1 MCGAHNCAVRSLGRC
16 YKLNRCVRVCVASVR
31 GRCYNFL
38 KGDVFPLD
46 IEPSLR
52 LVPCTKRGIAQWCH
66 VSIFWNNYTNDHKVI
81 DDAVKWLSQLAKDSD
96 AHVRV
101 EAVDSLRTFVC
112 RQSFDAL
119 CQATVDSDALVRGYA
134 AYGVAIIGKEISFDE
149 AKIILLSMV
158 ACENNPRVLV
168 DIYEGLYVLG
178 ETTALKDLFSLIHID
193 DYLVQCAV
201 IHACEEIANDRNRQI
216 ILSFLSRDIPF
227 DNTVVKSACQN
238 AIENIAEQ
246 EQ

>member
-1 MCGAHNCAVRSLGRC
+1 M
-16 YKLNRCVRVCVASVR
+16 
-31 GRCYNFL
+31 
-38 KGDVFPLD
+38 
-46 IEPSLR
+46 
-52 LVPCTKRGIAQWCH
+52 VPCEYILEQLYKCYDLGQSPSNYFDYGQI
-66 VSIFWNNYTNDHKVI
+66 NNLASSRNEDIRSSLAKALVNHKVI

-96 AHVRV
+96 ALVRV

-201 IHACEEIANDRNRQI
+201 IHACEEIANDRNKQI

-227 DNTVVKSACQN
+227 DNAVVKSACQN